1 MALKF
6 KLVMRK
12 NLGEDHE
19 SIPEKVY
26 AQMVYG
32 DLVTFDEFAEEVAD
46 SSGVG
51 SASVK
56 AVLDRMNVVLV
67 RHLQHGRRVSVGEL
81 GLFRFC
87 FGSSGVPDEKTF
99 STNLIREPKVR
110 FYPGKALRVAKSRT
124 SFEKTVLPNEEDT
137 GGTGVI
143 VKVRMKS
150 KSYEA
155 FDDSIN
161 CCDPALNERDHTS
174 LQRILD

>member
-56 AVLDRMNVVLV
+56 AVLDRMN
-67 RHLQHGRRVSVGEL
+67 
-81 GLFRFC
+81 
-87 FGSSGVPDEKTF
+87 
-99 STNLIREPKVR
+99 
-110 FYPGKALRVAKSRT
+110 
-124 SFEKTVLPNEEDT
+124 
-137 GGTGVI
+137 
-143 VKVRMKS
+143 
-150 KSYEA
+150 
-155 FDDSIN
+155 

>member
-81 GLFRFC
+81 GFSAFVSDRRGCRMRRRFR
-87 FGSSGVPDEKTF
+87 
-99 STNLIREPKVR
+99 
-110 FYPGKALRVAKSRT
+110 RT
-124 SFEKTVLPNEEDT
+124 
-137 GGTGVI
+137 
-143 VKVRMKS
+143 
-150 KSYEA
+150 
-155 FDDSIN
+155 
-161 CCDPALNERDHTS
+161 
-174 LQRILD
+174 